1 MELLVRQGPFNRALL
16 PHARFQ
22 VGFLQSKPTR
32 WNHLSAIQYKELEM
46 YFFDKRLQYPVR
58 VEKPDPLFARQL
70 QQAIGGVEGEIR
82 VCMQYFFQAWGARG
96 PTTKYR
102 DMLLNTATEEIGHI
116 EMLATAV
123 ALNLEGAPASMQES
137 AAATNS
143 VVKAVLGGED
153 TATLMAGMLQKSLL
167 STGMSAAPVNSDGV
181 PFNMS
186 HIYASGNLAADM
198 YCNVAAESTGRVLA
212 VRLYNAATDPGMKDM
227 LSFLIARD
235 SMHQNQWLAVIEE
248 IGGRDALPIPNS
260 FDQTKEKSEFSYSF
274 FGHSV
279 TDEPPPA
286 GRFTNGPSI
295 DGKGKFSIRKSTPM
309 GQEPVLG
316 PARPDSGAQKEQ
328 IGSPKATQ
336 P

>member
-1 MELLVRQGPFNRALL
+1 
-16 PHARFQ
+16 
-22 VGFLQSKPTR
+22 
-32 WNHLSAIQYKELEM
+32 M

-58 VEKPDPLFARQL
+58 VETPDPLFARQL

-137 AAATNS
+137 AAVTNS

-167 STGMSAAPVNSDGV
+167 STGMSAAPIDSDGV

-198 YCNVAAESTGRVLA
+198 YCNVAAESTGRLLA
-212 VRLYNAATDPGMKDM
+212 VRLYNATTDAGMKDM

-248 IGGRDALPIPNS
+248 MGGREALPIPNS
-260 FDQTKEKSEFSYSF
+260 FDQTTEKTEFSYAF

-279 TDEPPPA
+279 GGEPPPA
-286 GRFTNGPSI
+286 GRFTTGPSV
-295 DGKGKFSIRKSTPM
+295 DGKGKLSFVKSTPM

-328 IGSPKATQ
+328 IGSSKP
-336 P
+336 